1 MKDLY
6 GLVMVLLERP
16 TASQILTAFFQI
28 PFLGTDVLPT
38 LRAQT
43 GKTATQEGHRL

>member
-1 MKDLY
+1 MYLY
-6 GLVMVLLERP
+6 GLVTVLLERP
-16 TASQILTAFFQI
+16 AASQILTAFFQI
-28 PFLGTDVLPT
+28 PFLGTVFPPS